1 MLGINVIK
9 DQDKIIVTWQL
20 AKIEIPIQEIT
31 AVELD
36 DSYGGIEPS
45 AIRIGTPY
53 GTTDRVM
60 ISTKSHTYILFT
72 TNYTA
77 LQNKIQR
84 YRDEYA
90 STVDLSQ

>member
-9 DQDKIIVTWQL
+9 DDDQIIVTWQL
-20 AKIEIPIQEIT
+20 AKIEIPIKDIT

-36 DSYGGIEPS
+36 DSYGGTEPS

-53 GTTDRVM
+53 GTTDRVI
-60 ISTKSHTYILFT
+60 ISTKSNTYILFT

-77 LQNKIQR
+77 IQNKINR
-84 YRDEYA
+84 YREEYA
-90 STVDLSQ
+90 QSLHR